1 MVCKYYKITL
11 MLVLFWHSCSIEE
24 KLPTQT
30 LLGGMTMKR
39 ITINKISKRFLAFVM
54 AVTMIMSNTL
64 ITSAAEL
71 NENTG
76 TEEVLTVSD
85 VEPITIEYALSDSD
99 EGIMPLATS
108 YINTS
113 GYNKANGSK
122 YQDSFTMARDEKLVV
137 KLNVTGSCRMVVRL
151 NGGILW
157 TNLYDETVTNA
168 QFWKITNENVQQGVK
183 VTITLY
189 FSGSSTDYSL
199 SVWGE

>member
-1 MVCKYYKITL
+1 
-11 MLVLFWHSCSIEE
+11 
-24 KLPTQT
+24 
-30 LLGGMTMKR
+30 MKR
-39 ITINKISKRFLAFVM
+39 NTVNKISKRFLVFAI

-64 ITSAAEL
+64 VTSAAEL
-71 NENTG
+71 DENTG
-76 TEEVLTVSD
+76 TEDVLTISD
-85 VEPITIEYALSDSD
+85 VEPITSEYALFESD
-99 EGIMPLATS
+99 ESIMPLSTS

-122 YQDSFTMARDEKLVV
+122 YQDSFTMARDEKLVI
-137 KLNVTGSCRMVVRL
+137 KLNVTGSCRMVVKL

-168 QFWKITNENVQQGVK
+168 QFWKITNENVKQGVK
-183 VTITLY
+183 VTVTLY